1 MTDAGTHAL
10 LKKCADAVAL
20 RTVHRGVYSPDST
33 HTVSW
38 PSLEN
43 CAWSTLDTP
52 VAPVKLTHP
61 GVAQL
66 HSLTDPLLSLFDNNP
81 NLQAIV
87 LQLHDSDARA
97 VVEHVKKSCGGPN
110 RGMSLYLREWEMQD
124 GSPGIHVSG
133 DLAAGWRK
141 WECKAQ
147 QVQRGHWED
156 TAPLYSLH
164 SQSPWSSHADLEG
177 HTLPTWYK
185 GTGMHPSLF
194 FPLTTTP
201 LFGVEHHRV
210 SIPVDVVDH
219 RHVDDLKELPQWGH
233 AFQSA
238 FISVNWMDKLQ
249 DEYGE
254 LRADAGLNIFNEDWP
269 AETRTGD
276 SDTRRTMTPPEGG
289 AMYSF
294 AREVLIPHLETHLGW
309 KCPVVNV
316 TTFIVVKAGTVDVKK
331 KQRGTVTLTSAMLPA
346 RTNTMLF
353 ACFRCSPPHLM
364 MVVLG
369 ILWLHPTRASPTLG
383 WWPQWPHWT
392 SGMCGWAMH

>member
-1 MTDAGTHAL
+1 MALWEFMSWGTWPLAGA
-10 LKKCADAVAL
+10 
-20 RTVHRGVYSPDST
+20 
-33 HTVSW
+33 
-38 PSLEN
+38 E
-43 CAWSTLDTP
+43 
-52 VAPVKLTHP
+52 
-61 GVAQL
+61 
-66 HSLTDPLLSLFDNNP
+66 
-81 NLQAIV
+81 
-87 LQLHDSDARA
+87 
-97 VVEHVKKSCGGPN
+97 
-110 RGMSLYLREWEMQD
+110 
-124 GSPGIHVSG
+124 
-133 DLAAGWRK
+133 

-164 SQSPWSSHADLEG
+164 SQSPWSWHADLEG
-177 HTLPTWYK
+177 HTLASTLPTWYK

-219 RHVDDLKELPQWGH
+219 RHVDDLKDFKQWGH
-233 AFQSA
+233 AFQSG

-254 LRADAGLNIFNEDWP
+254 LREDAGLNIFNEDWP
-269 AETRTGD
+269 AETRAGD
-276 SDTRRTMTPPEGG
+276 SDTRRTMPPPEGG

-316 TTFIVVKAGTVDVKK
+316 TTFIVVKAGTVDVEK
-331 KQRGTVTLTSAMLPA
+331 KQCWHRDINLSYVAGPDQHHVICLFPMFSPTPDDGCVGDFVVASHTGLP
-346 RTNTMLF
+346 R
-353 ACFRCSPPHLM
+353 
-364 MVVLG
+364 
-369 ILWLHPTRASPTLG
+369 TLG